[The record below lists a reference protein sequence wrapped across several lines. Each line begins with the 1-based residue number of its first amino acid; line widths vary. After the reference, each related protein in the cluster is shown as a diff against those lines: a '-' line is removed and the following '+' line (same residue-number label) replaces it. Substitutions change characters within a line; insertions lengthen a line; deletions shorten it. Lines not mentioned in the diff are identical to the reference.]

1 MAKPKLMGL
10 REYAR
15 HRGVRLNAVQAAVAA
30 GRIPCVY
37 VRGKPKIDVKR
48 ADREWDENTDPSK
61 QNRKAKGVK
70 SSAEGG
76 DEGGAA
82 SGKPGTFATA
92 RAVRETFQAKLTALK
107 YQTAA
112 NEVVLVAKVKADWFR
127 IARTIRDAFQNAPD
141 RLSARAAAELG
152 IPDADFKLNAIWR
165 DEIRLI
171 LEELSNAE
179 KRHGL
184 DQAEPEAGEDDD
196 PAAS

>member
-1 MAKPKLMGL
+1 MAKPKLMGM

-15 HRGVRLNAVQAAVAA
+15 HRGVRLSTVQAAVEA
-30 GRIPCVY
+30 GRIPS
-37 VRGKPKIDVKR
+37 VRVGGKPKVEVRK

-61 QNRKAKGVK
+61 QNRKAAGVK
-70 SSAEGG
+70 SAAEGG
-76 DEGGAA
+76 EGGTAA
-82 SGKPGTFATA
+82 AGGGTFAKA

-107 YQTAA
+107 YETAA
-112 NEVVLVAKVKADWFR
+112 KEVVPIAKVKADWFR
-127 IARTIRDAFQNAPD
+127 IARTLRDAFLNAPD

-184 DQAEPEAGEDDD
+184 DAGPED
-196 PAAS
+196 PAGD